1 MKTLGSMMDALKDK
15 IEAILQ
21 EHAQNQAADV
31 QNAGGQ
37 FDARFKAMEQK
48 LLDME
53 GKEAQSRKAI
63 KHINTA
69 SIFGIIL
76 TVIGFGAVIYFLNV
90 H

>member
-1 MKTLGSMMDALKDK
+1 
-15 IEAILQ
+15 
-21 EHAQNQAADV
+21 
-31 QNAGGQ
+31 
-37 FDARFKAMEQK
+37 MEQK